1 MNCSDHLN
9 ERGAAVRQV
18 LAAYFIRHR
27 SCVVEIGS
35 GNNPISRYLIH
46 RPQVVY
52 LLDPKLSAS
61 PDDDTR
67 RGPPPEIIRIF
78 GKYQTCKIIP
88 SRPFALVLLGLS
100 LKGFGSKTDIDDEFC
115 ALLSNA
121 GTVVIDFAVNHA
133 RATDQYR
140 RIRRLRGSD
149 PAVDIDLRINDE
161 AIILA
166 GFSERKFVVFES

>member
-1 MNCSDHLN
+1 MKYSDHLN
-9 ERGAAVRQV
+9 ERGAAVRQI

-27 SCVVEIGS
+27 SFVIEIGS

-52 LLDPKLSAS
+52 LLDPKLAAS
-61 PDDDTR
+61 PDDGTQRD
-67 RGPPPEIIRIF
+67 PPPEIIRIF
-78 GKYQTCKIIP
+78 GKYQTCKINP
-88 SRPFALVLLGLS
+88 SRPFAVVLLGLS

-115 ALLSNA
+115 ALLSDA

-133 RATDQYR
+133 RATNQYQ

-166 GFSERKFVVFES
+166 GFADRKFVVFES